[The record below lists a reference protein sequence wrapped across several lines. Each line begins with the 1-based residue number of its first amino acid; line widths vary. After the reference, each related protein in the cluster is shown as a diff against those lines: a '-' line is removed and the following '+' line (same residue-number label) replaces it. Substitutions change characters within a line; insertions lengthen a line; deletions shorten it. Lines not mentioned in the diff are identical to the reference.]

1 MMFRVTSKRR
11 LFFNFF
17 NFFLKMFLRN
27 ILSQFVVAKCFKKS
41 LLFNDSVFNIYIYFF
56 VVVVVVVAIMTSVD
70 YLEKS
75 LDFQTSDLHPLRNR
89 SIMFSIF
96 K

>member
-1 MMFRVTSKRR
+1 MIQ
-11 LFFNFF
+11 
-17 NFFLKMFLRN
+17 FL
-27 ILSQFVVAKCFKKS
+27 
-41 LLFNDSVFNIYIYFF
+41 IYIYIYIFF
-56 VVVVVVVAIMTSVD
+56 VVVVAIMTSVD

>member
-1 MMFRVTSKRR
+1 MQLSVLKSR
-11 LFFNFF
+11 
-17 NFFLKMFLRN
+17 FFLMIQFL
-27 ILSQFVVAKCFKKS
+27 
-41 LLFNDSVFNIYIYFF
+41 IYIYIYIFF
-56 VVVVVVVAIMTSVD
+56 VVVVVVAIMTSVD

>member
-1 MMFRVTSKRR
+1 
-11 LFFNFF
+11 
-17 NFFLKMFLRN
+17 MFLRN

-41 LLFNDSVFNIYIYFF
+41 LLFNDSVFNIYIYIYIYIFF
-56 VVVVVVVAIMTSVD
+56 FAIMTSVD

>member
-1 MMFRVTSKRR
+1 MIQ
-11 LFFNFF
+11 
-17 NFFLKMFLRN
+17 FL
-27 ILSQFVVAKCFKKS
+27 IY
-41 LLFNDSVFNIYIYFF
+41 IYIYFF
-56 VVVVVVVAIMTSVD
+56 VVVVVVAIMTSVD